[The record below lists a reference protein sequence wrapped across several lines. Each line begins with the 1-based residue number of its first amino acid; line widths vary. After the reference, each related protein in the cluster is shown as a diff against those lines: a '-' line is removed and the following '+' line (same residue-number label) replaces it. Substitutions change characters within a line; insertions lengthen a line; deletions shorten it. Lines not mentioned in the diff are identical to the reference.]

1 MKRIR
6 IKLIIL
12 LGSLFSML
20 ASAGY
25 SASNEY
31 MQTIRGT
38 VTDAVTGYPLIGAN
52 VILLNSN
59 PLVGTIT
66 DVNGHFELAAIPVGR
81 QNLEVSYVGY
91 YNNIIPNILL
101 TSGKEVVLQIRLEE
115 KAIEMEEVVVKAGR
129 RKDQAINEMA
139 TVSARTFSVEET
151 ERFAGSLGDPARMV
165 ANYAGVMTQNDS
177 RNDIIIRG
185 NSPIGVLW
193 RMEGVEIPN
202 PNHFGALGTTGGP
215 VSMVNNNLLA
225 NSDFL
230 TGAFPAE
237 YGNAT
242 AGAFD
247 LNLRSGNNRKAE
259 FTGQIG
265 FNGFEAGIEG
275 PFLKLQNGQKASYLA
290 NFRYSTLEVLDKLGF
305 NFGTGEAIP
314 QYKDLTFLVDLPG
327 TRLGRFKVFGL
338 WGDSFIKLGREASD
352 TNSNSYSN
360 RGMATDF
367 GSGLAVIGMSHT
379 YYFNEKTRIKSTL
392 SYQQTYSTTVLDS
405 VRQDLPEV
413 PFLRSRQQEN
423 RWSFSTQFRQKINAR
438 NNYSFGLVLDNF
450 NIDYIDSLNHPDY
463 GEFITRADVSGQM
476 AMVRAYGQYQHHFG
490 EQLTAYTGL
499 HLQYFGLNDETA
511 VEPRLGARY
520 KLNNRNTFN
529 LGFGLHSQIQPKVIY
544 FAQTWDSISRT
555 YHKTNVDLGYT
566 RSSHF
571 VLGYDHL
578 FNQDFRIRMET
589 YYQHLYNVPVKE
601 SFPEFSLINA
611 GDFFGLPM
619 EDSLENNG
627 TGQNYG
633 IELTVEKFLSKGY
646 YFLFTASLFDSK
658 YRGADAKLR
667 NTAFNGNYVFNL
679 LGGYERKLG
688 RNLRLTLDLK
698 TVLAGGRR
706 HVPIDLEES
715 IRTGGEVRDWSRA
728 YEDRYND
735 YFRTD
740 FRIGIKLNGK
750 RASQEWAIDLQNLTG
765 FQSIFMEG
773 YDVHEEEIYTVY
785 QQGFIPMFLYRIHF

>member
-1 MKRIR
+1 MKKIL
-6 IKLIIL
+6 ITLIIL

-20 ASAGY
+20 ASTGY
-25 SASNEY
+25 SDSNEY
-31 MQTIRGT
+31 TQTIRGT

-91 YNNIIPNILL
+91 YNKIIPNILL
-101 TSGKEVVLQIRLEE
+101 TSGKEIVLQIRLEE

-290 NFRYSTLEVLDKLGF
+290 NFRYSTLEVIDKMGF

-338 WGDSFIKLGREASD
+338 WGDSFLTS
-352 TNSNSYSN
+352 SPP
-360 RGMATDF
+360 
-367 GSGLAVIGMSHT
+367 
-379 YYFNEKTRIKSTL
+379 STKGIPWL
-392 SYQQTYSTTVLDS
+392 
-405 VRQDLPEV
+405 
-413 PFLRSRQQEN
+413 LRS
-423 RWSFSTQFRQKINAR
+423 
-438 NNYSFGLVLDNF
+438 
-450 NIDYIDSLNHPDY
+450 H
-463 GEFITRADVSGQM
+463 
-476 AMVRAYGQYQHHFG
+476 GQYFLAG
-490 EQLTAYTGL
+490 SCRFLLPTTIVVRVYTG
-499 HLQYFGLNDETA
+499 Q
-511 VEPRLGARY
+511 PRL
-520 KLNNRNTFN
+520 
-529 LGFGLHSQIQPKVIY
+529 P
-544 FAQTWDSISRT
+544 
-555 YHKTNVDLGYT
+555 
-566 RSSHF
+566 
-571 VLGYDHL
+571 
-578 FNQDFRIRMET
+578 
-589 YYQHLYNVPVKE
+589 
-601 SFPEFSLINA
+601 
-611 GDFFGLPM
+611 
-619 EDSLENNG
+619 
-627 TGQNYG
+627 
-633 IELTVEKFLSKGY
+633 
-646 YFLFTASLFDSK
+646 
-658 YRGADAKLR
+658 
-667 NTAFNGNYVFNL
+667 
-679 LGGYERKLG
+679 GG
-688 RNLRLTLDLK
+688 
-698 TVLAGGRR
+698 
-706 HVPIDLEES
+706 
-715 IRTGGEVRDWSRA
+715 
-728 YEDRYND
+728 
-735 YFRTD
+735 
-740 FRIGIKLNGK
+740 
-750 RASQEWAIDLQNLTG
+750 
-765 FQSIFMEG
+765 
-773 YDVHEEEIYTVY
+773 
-785 QQGFIPMFLYRIHF
+785 

>member
-1 MKRIR
+1 MRKI
-6 IKLIIL
+6 LIL
-12 LGSLFSML
+12 LILLLGYLSG
-20 ASAGY
+20 ASAN
-25 SASNEY
+25 SEY
-31 MQTIRGT
+31 TQTIRGN
-38 VTDAVTGYPLIGAN
+38 VTDGVTGFPLIGAN
-52 VILLNSN
+52 VILLNSS

-66 DVNGHFELAAIPVGR
+66 DVNGDFELSAIPVGR
-81 QNLEVSYVGY
+81 QNLEISYMGY
-91 YNNIIPNILL
+91 YPKVIPNILL
-101 TSGKEVVLQIRLEE
+101 TSGKEIVLEIRLEE
-115 KAIEMEEVVVKAGR
+115 KAIEMEEVIVKAGR

-139 TVSARTFSVEET
+139 SVSARTFSVEET

-165 ANYAGVMTQNDS
+165 ASYAGVMTQNDS

-185 NSPIGVLW
+185 NSPMGVLW

-237 YGNAT
+237 FGNAT

-247 LNLRSGNNRKAE
+247 LNLRSGNNRKTE
-259 FTGQIG
+259 FTGQVG
-265 FNGFEAGIEG
+265 FNGFEAGVEG
-275 PFLKLQNGQKASYLA
+275 PFLTLQNGQKASYLA
-290 NFRYSTLEVLDKLGF
+290 NFRYSTLEVMDKLGF

-327 TRLGRFKVFGL
+327 TKLGRFKVFGL
-338 WGDSFIKLGREASD
+338 WGNSYIELGREASD
-352 TNSNSYSN
+352 TAANNYSN

-367 GSGLAVIGMSHT
+367 GSGLGVIGMSHT
-379 YYFNEKTRIKSTL
+379 YFFNENTRIKSTL
-392 SYQQTYSTTVLDS
+392 SYQQTFSTTVLDS
-405 VRQDLPEV
+405 VYQDLPEV
-413 PFLRSRQQEN
+413 PFLRSRQKEN
-423 RWSFSTQFRQKINAR
+423 RLSFSTQFRQKINAR
-438 NNYSFGLVLDNF
+438 NNYSFGLVLDHF
-450 NIDYIDSLNHPDY
+450 NIDFIDSLNHHDY
-463 GEFITRADVSGQM
+463 GEFITRTDVAEQM
-476 AMVRAYGQYQHHFG
+476 AMGRAYGQFQHHFG
-490 EQLTAYTGL
+490 EDWTTYAGL
-499 HLQYFGLNDETA
+499 HLQCFGLTDEIA
-511 VEPRLGARY
+511 IEPRLGAKY
-520 KLNNRNTFN
+520 KVNERNTFN

-555 YHKTNVDLGYT
+555 YHKTNEDLGYT

-578 FNQDFRIRMET
+578 INQDFRIRMET
-589 YYQHLYNVPVKE
+589 YYQHLFKVPIKP

-619 EDSLENNG
+619 EDSLENKG
-627 TGQNYG
+627 TGKNYG

-646 YFLFTASLFDSK
+646 YFLFTASIFDSK
-658 YRGADAKLR
+658 YQGADGKTR

-679 LGGYERKLG
+679 LGGYERRLG
-688 RNLRLTLDLK
+688 QNLRLTLDLK
-698 TVLAGGRR
+698 TVWAGGRR
-706 HVPIDLEES
+706 YVPIDLEAS
-715 IRTGGEVRDWSRA
+715 IRTGSEERDWSRA
-728 YEDRYND
+728 YEDRYDD

-740 FRIGIKLNGK
+740 FRIGVKLNGM

-765 FQSIFMEG
+765 FQSIFMQG
-773 YDVHEEEIYTVY
+773 YDVHKEEIYTVY